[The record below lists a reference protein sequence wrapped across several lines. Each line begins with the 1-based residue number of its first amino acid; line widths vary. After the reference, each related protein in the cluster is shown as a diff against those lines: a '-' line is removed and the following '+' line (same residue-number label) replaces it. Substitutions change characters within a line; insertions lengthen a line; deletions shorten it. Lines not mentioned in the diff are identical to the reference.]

1 MNRKL
6 AVLAI
11 ATAIA
16 GCGGGDEGS
25 TPSTTSNNLL
35 NLSTLSNASAE
46 LQTVQCNQLQLV
58 GKNYVQ
64 PNTVDSCWLLQVPE
78 DYAQPNGKK
87 IQIAVAKTSAQGA
100 KKGSFVFLDGGPG
113 GMSLSTAGYSNSHF
127 PALSSN
133 HDIYFVDQRG
143 TGYSTPSLSCD
154 FGDSGTTQQ
163 IKDCKSKYT
172 NNGVVL
178 DQYTNVNN
186 ALDLLVLEKKLTQ
199 AKQLDNGWKL
209 YGVSYG
215 TRLAMTMAREEQK
228 QINSGYQTS
237 NAIQMMVLDGVF
249 PIEVNGIKDMPWS
262 NYESLDRLLEVCR
275 RSGIYCNENTL
286 KSALNTRLGE
296 IGEQYRLPLLNYL
309 VQESMS
315 RTYSVQGDKKY
326 EPVALLNLTKAQ
338 IESDIIS
345 MATDSYSALEPD
357 MFTGMGLSNICAE
370 EPVKPAHHSVH
381 PSRGKWGANVQ
392 SVVDTSHHLGLSSE
406 ACEAWSVSTVSAS
419 NYASMTPVTYP
430 VLLLSGANDGQTPPA
445 WADVSST
452 KFSNKLSLVSD
463 DGGHGIITDAR
474 DGENICLKDI
484 VLSAINNPETMR
496 DINTSCLNTSNF
508 KYTP

>member
-1 MNRKL
+1 MNRKI
-6 AVLAI
+6 AVLTI
-11 ATAIA
+11 AAVIA
-16 GCGGGDEGS
+16 GCGGGDGGS
-25 TPSTTSNNLL
+25 TPSVTSNSLV

-58 GKNYVQ
+58 GKNYAQ

-78 DYAQPNGKK
+78 DYTQPNSKK
-87 IQIAVAKTSAQGA
+87 IQIAVAKTSAQGV

-113 GMSLSTAGYSNSHF
+113 GMSLNIAGYSNSHF

-163 IKDCKSKYT
+163 IKDCKNKYT
-172 NNGVVL
+172 NGGVDL
-178 DQYTNVNN
+178 EKYTNVNN
-186 ALDLLVLEKKLTQ
+186 ALDLLVLEKKLTE
-199 AKQLDNGWKL
+199 ANQLESGWKL

-228 QINSGYQTS
+228 QIAAGYQQS
-237 NAIQMMVLDGVF
+237 SAIKMMVLDGVF

-275 RSGIYCNENTL
+275 RSAPYCNENTL
-286 KSALNTRLGE
+286 KSDLNTRLGE

-309 VQESMS
+309 VQNSMS
-315 RTYSVQGDKKY
+315 RTYSVVGDKKF
-326 EPVALLNLTKAQ
+326 EPVALLRLNKAQ

-345 MATDSYSALEPD
+345 MAIDEYSATEPD
-357 MFTGMGLSNICAE
+357 MFAGMGLSNICAE
-370 EPVKPAHHSVH
+370 EPVKPVYHSVH
-381 PSRGKWGANVQ
+381 SSRAKWGEHVQ

-406 ACEAWSVSTVSAS
+406 ACDAWNISTVPSS
-419 NYASMTPVTYP
+419 NYTSMAPVTYP
-430 VLLLSGANDGQTPPA
+430 VLLLNGANDGQTPPA
-445 WADVSST
+445 WAEVSSV
-452 KFSNKLSLVSD
+452 KFSNKLSLTSD

-474 DGENICLKDI
+474 DGKNICLKDI
-484 VLSAINNPETMR
+484 VFSAINKPETMR
-496 DINTSCLNTSNF
+496 DIDTSCLNTSNF
-508 KYTP
+508 KYNP